1 MGRGMAGTLGR
12 LTRCAV
18 AALVCALLGAAAQAD
33 EIHLKD
39 GSKID
44 GTIVGYE
51 GNSFRVQTS
60 YGFALV
66 RKDSIA
72 EIIPGDKPAS
82 GKTAAVK
89 PGDADAGAPKGS
101 PAATPSPSSE
111 KAPQDSAEA
120 QPASNS
126 LVIAAAAP
134 VAPRAPASS
143 TSAKPALPPALKAA
157 ALPGLPTPMVAPG
170 PEAPTIKEALHEN
183 LYVNQTFGFQMYTPP
198 GWQIIKDA
206 TSALPNTIT
215 AVGPSDETALL
226 VIGRDIGKESLDAH
240 AFATDHTLRGIYDNY
255 RLDSTK
261 QILVGGLPAIEQHSR
276 GVADGRD
283 WSVTLVT
290 FGRGGDIFTIL
301 AMTHESSD
309 LIQIQ
314 ENVLAKM
321 IASLRFDGTK

>member
-1 MGRGMAGTLGR
+1 MGR
-12 LTRCAV
+12 LTRGAI
-18 AALVCALLGAAAQAD
+18 AALVCAFLGMLGVAARAD

-39 GSKID
+39 GTKID

-72 EIIPGDKPAS
+72 EIIPGDRPANA
-82 GKTAAVK
+82 KAAAVK
-89 PGDADAGAPKGS
+89 PGNADADAPS
-101 PAATPSPSSE
+101 PAPGTSQAPSAG
-111 KAPQDSAEA
+111 KAPQDSAESRA
-120 QPASNS
+120 TANS

-134 VAPRAPASS
+134 VAPRALAPGS
-143 TSAKPALPPALKAA
+143 SAKPVAPPALKAA
-157 ALPGLPTPMVAPG
+157 ALPSLPAPLVTPG
-170 PEAPTIKEALHEN
+170 PEAPTIKEMLRGN

-198 GWQIIKDA
+198 GWQIITDA
-206 TSALPNTIT
+206 TSALPNTIA

-240 AFATDHTLRGIYDNY
+240 AFATDHTLRGVYDNY

-261 QILVGGLPAIEQHSR
+261 QIVVAGMPAIEQHSR

-290 FGRGGDIFTIL
+290 FGRGSDIFTIL